1 MADAPTLSP
10 ELCRNVSTLARTL
23 VAEARSCAL
32 CSPDHPAVRGS
43 LERMAHALPKHA
55 GASLNPHVVVQMWQ
69 AEGDTA
75 VAEDRS
81 GLVSDT
87 IGAFDDARV
96 EQLLATTLA
105 IELPL
110 LVNTLE
116 PDGRGDFAWSAV
128 EAVDPDGVGLDPLT
142 CL

>member
-55 GASLNPHVVVQMWQ
+55 GASLNPHVVMQMWQ

-87 IGAFDDARV
+87 IRAVGGGTGRRAPP
-96 EQLLATTLA
+96 TTPA
-105 IELPL
+105 I
-110 LVNTLE
+110 
-116 PDGRGDFAWSAV
+116 
-128 EAVDPDGVGLDPLT
+128 GV
-142 CL
+142 

>member
-23 VAEARSCAL
+23 VAEARNCAL
-32 CSPDHPAVRGS
+32 YSADHPAVRGS
-43 LERMAHALPKHA
+43 LERMGHALPKDA
-55 GASLNPHVVVQMWQ
+55 GASLNPRVVMQMWQ
-69 AEGDTA
+69 AEGGTG
-75 VAEDRS
+75 VAEDRF
-81 GLVSDT
+81 GLLSDMV
-87 IGAFDDARV
+87 GAFDHARV
-96 EQLLATTLA
+96 AQLLATTLA
-105 IELPL
+105 IESPL